1 MSDLATRAWGG
12 ERTGVAATRGVGI
25 PADQVVPIGMEG
37 EQTMNPTLA
46 VLNEEQTLQRYAL
59 DAGFNQ
65 VEVLP
70 IDNFFFRFY
79 RLHA

>member
-1 MSDLATRAWGG
+1 
-12 ERTGVAATRGVGI
+12 
-25 PADQVVPIGMEG
+25 
-37 EQTMNPTLA
+37 MNPTLA
-46 VLNEEQTLQRYAL
+46 VLSEEQTLQRHAL
-59 DAGFNQ
+59 DAGFHQ

>member
-1 MSDLATRAWGG
+1 MD
-12 ERTGVAATRGVGI
+12 
-25 PADQVVPIGMEG
+25 
-37 EQTMNPTLA
+37 PTLA
-46 VLNEEQTLQRYAL
+46 VLNEEHTLQRYAL

-70 IDNFFFRFY
+70 IVNFFFRFY